1 MIIKSYLAEQNHT
14 GLDKKLL
21 LFYGENLGLR
31 NDFKRILKIKNHDS
45 EILIFNQEDILK
57 DDNLFYNEISNI
69 SLFEKEKVFFI
80 NQVND
85 KILNIIIELEAKE
98 NTHKFYFFSEI
109 LDKKS
114 KVRNYF
120 EKSQIY
126 NAIPCYSDNEL
137 NLKKIILN
145 RLEGFKGL
153 TTYNI
158 NLIIENCNL
167 NRDTLNNELNKILSY
182 FEDKNLITEKLE
194 KLLDLR
200 INDNFNNLK
209 DQALSGSKTNTN
221 KLLSDTIIDTEKNIY
236 YLALINLRLN
246 KLSEAIKNSKKTNLE
261 DAINKL
267 KPPIFWKDKPAFM
280 FQVKRWNNS
289 KIKLIL
295 VKTYNLEIEIKSN
308 ALVNK
313 NILMKKLLVDICNLA
328 NAS

>member
-45 EILIFNQEDILK
+45 EKLIFNQEDILK
-57 DDNLFYNEISNI
+57 DDNLFYSEINNI

-80 NQVND
+80 NHVND

-137 NLKKIILN
+137 SLKKIILN

-194 KLLDLR
+194 KLLDIR

-267 KPPIFWKDKPAFM
+267 KPPIFWKDKTAFM